1 MDLKPFLKSLPDVPA
16 REAFA
21 LRCGSTI
28 GHLTN
33 VANGHKSCSTEL
45 AVCIEAES
53 GRQVTRQEL
62 CPDNWRAR
70 WPELVESAARSIAAD
85 QGA

>member
-1 MDLKPFLKSLPDVPA
+1 MDLKPFLKSLPDVAA

-28 GHLTN
+28 GHLNN
-33 VANGHKSCSTEL
+33 VANGHKSCGTEL
-45 AVCIEAES
+45 AVCIEQFS
-53 GRQVTRQEL
+53 GRQVSRQEL
-62 CPDNWRAR
+62 CPTTWRGR
-70 WPELVESAARSIAAD
+70 WPELLEQ

>member
-1 MDLKPFLKSLPDVPA
+1 MDLKPFLKSLPDTAA

-33 VANGHKSCSTEL
+33 VANGHKPCGTEL

-53 GRQVTRQEL
+53 DRQVTRQEL
-62 CPDNWRAR
+62 CPETWRAR
-70 WPELVESAARSIAAD
+70 WPELREK